1 MSEGARAC
9 GSETEER
16 WPSSVSHSAGA
27 RGGETMEAA
36 LHVIGLGW
44 APVHMG
50 NAQCLVCFKRLQC
63 WKPSLSFLSLSV
75 VSWEMWKW
83 FYRWT
88 SLRFFWEGWL
98 LPSPFPFSFPMSASP
113 SISPSSDNIV
123 TLFFSDP
130 EGSLQLRSGT
140 FCRGWSEAIDSRK
153 AIWSRDLGLNQI
165 WRVEIRGVLMKVFL
179 RTSLRWHH
187 VDHKAFSFNSKFT
200 QCGNHPLC
208 STGTPCQSA
217 SPGLLGWWTIP
228 YIMSKAYLSKM

>member
-123 TLFFSDP
+123 TLFFF
-130 EGSLQLRSGT
+130 GSRGEFATKEWHFLQRMKWGDMIKGLGIKPDLKGGDTRSLDESLSSHFFT
-140 FCRGWSEAIDSRK
+140 LTSCWS
-153 AIWSRDLGLNQI
+153 
-165 WRVEIRGVLMKVFL
+165 
-179 RTSLRWHH
+179 
-187 VDHKAFSFNSKFT
+187 
-200 QCGNHPLC
+200 
-208 STGTPCQSA
+208 QS
-217 SPGLLGWWTIP
+217 IFF
-228 YIMSKAYLSKM
+228 